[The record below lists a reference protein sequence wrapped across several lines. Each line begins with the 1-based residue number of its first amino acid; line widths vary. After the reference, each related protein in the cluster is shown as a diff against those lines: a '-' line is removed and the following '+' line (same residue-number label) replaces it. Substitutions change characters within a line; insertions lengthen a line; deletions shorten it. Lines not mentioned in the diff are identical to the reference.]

1 MMKNVLVMQSGG
13 CTPVLN
19 KSLFGIVREADES
32 KAFGK
37 VYGAGF
43 GLEGVLSGELL
54 NLGKLSRAAWNRIA
68 RTPAAPCRRWRSMT
82 SVTGSSS
89 AATTRRK
96 QGIA

>member
-68 RTPAAPCRRWRSMT
+68 RTPAAAL
-82 SVTGSSS
+82 GS
-89 AATTRRK
+89 TRRK
-96 QGIA
+96 LTSSDVSLRRVDAGEA